1 MTAYLSKLLE
11 VIEIGLGLAGAAV
24 ILWGVMTSFAR
35 FIILEVKS
43 MRGANICILREN
55 LRQHLGSYIL
65 LGIEILIAADIIR
78 TLVKPTVHELII
90 LGAIV
95 AIRTILDFF
104 LSRSMRTHDCS
115 GGAHG

>member
-1 MTAYLSKLLE
+1 MTAYLSKFLE
-11 VIEIGLGLAGAAV
+11 VIEIGLGLAGAVV
-24 ILWGVMTSFAR
+24 ILWGVLTSFAQ
-35 FIILEVKS
+35 FVILEVKS
-43 MRGANICILREN
+43 MRGANICSLREN

-78 TLVKPTVHELII
+78 TLIKPTVHELII

-115 GGAHG
+115 KSTHG